1 MECLCNEKQFK
12 VAKVYRGE
20 TIVGEFLLKDD
31 NGDLIT
37 TVDDVVMVL
46 TDTDKTNAE
55 PIVMRQGSGVEFDSG
70 EFRFVVG
77 PALSNVLPTNV
88 RFEVKFVVNGVTRIA
103 MRNLFKVLDNKV
115 KDY

>member
-1 MECLCNEKQFK
+1 MDCLCNENQFK

-37 TVDDVVMVL
+37 SVDNAVLAL
-46 TDTDKTNAE
+46 TDLDKSKAE
-55 PIVMRQGSGVEFDSG
+55 PIVMHLGDGIEFNEG
-70 EFRFVVG
+70 HFRFVI
-77 PALSNVLPTNV
+77 SSKQTSMLPTNV
-88 RFEVKFVVNGVTRIA
+88 GFEVKFVVNGVTRIA